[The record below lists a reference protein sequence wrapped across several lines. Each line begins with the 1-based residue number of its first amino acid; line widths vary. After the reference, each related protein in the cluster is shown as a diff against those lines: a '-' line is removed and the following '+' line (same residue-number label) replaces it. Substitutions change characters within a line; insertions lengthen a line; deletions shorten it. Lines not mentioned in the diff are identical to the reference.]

1 MVSSSSLHQKDT
13 CVTVLPDYSS
23 TTLGVDKVLIITAH
37 LIYAGKTRSLSSA
50 VAAVD
55 APVPAILRA
64 GHPLRLGDHFRWAR
78 LWTRWWTRWCWC
90 CTGGQGATGELGRR
104 AVS

>member
-1 MVSSSSLHQKDT
+1 M
-13 CVTVLPDYSS
+13 
-23 TTLGVDKVLIITAH
+23 DKVLIITAH

-64 GHPLRLGDHFRWAR
+64 GHPLPQGDHFRWAR
-78 LWTRWWTRWCWC
+78 QVGGQD
-90 CTGGQGATGELGRR
+90 GGQGGAGVAQVVKEPLESLVGG
-104 AVS
+104 

>member
-1 MVSSSSLHQKDT
+1 MVSSSSLQQKGT
-13 CVTVLPDYSS
+13 FSVTVLPDYSS
-23 TTLGVDKVLIITAH
+23 STLDVDKVLVTAH
-37 LIYAGKTRSLSSA
+37 LIYTGKTRSLSST

-55 APVPAILRA
+55 APIPAILRA
-64 GHPLRLGDHFRWAR
+64 GHPLPLGDHFRWA
-78 LWTRWWTRWCWC
+78 RWCWC

>member
-1 MVSSSSLHQKDT
+1 MVSSSSLQQKGT

-23 TTLGVDKVLIITAH
+23 TTVGVDKVLIITAH
-37 LIYAGKTRSLSSA
+37 LIYAGKTRSLSGA

-55 APVPAILRA
+55 APIPAILRA
-64 GHPLRLGDHFRWAR
+64 GHPLPLGDHFRWA
-78 LWTRWWTRWCWC
+78 RWCWC